1 MVKRFVFIDALTF
14 NFNVE
19 IIILMTYFN
28 YRRGIMEKFKIMSTT
43 EKKKLEELLKT
54 ADDILK
60 TKAPIIFNNKKA
72 AKVVGS
78 AIGGALGASLVSVSG
93 FIASSATLSYL
104 GGGAAALLVPPQIT
118 LITVISGAGIGLIA
132 NSKKEKKE
140 KKEKKKEYQQQA
152 NYVKDITVKM
162 EKIYNKYENLK
173 KEYERTSRQKD
184 DIIRDQAEKIREYE
198 LIFEALRKQRDN
210 LETNLVL
217 F

>member
-1 MVKRFVFIDALTF
+1 MIKRFVFIDILTF

-78 AIGGALGASLVSVSG
+78 AIGGALGASLGSVSG

-104 GGGAAALLVPPQIT
+104 GGGAVALLVPPPIT

-132 NSKKEKKE
+132 NSKKE

>member
-1 MVKRFVFIDALTF
+1 
-14 NFNVE
+14 
-19 IIILMTYFN
+19 
-28 YRRGIMEKFKIMSTT
+28 MEKFKIMSTT

>member
-1 MVKRFVFIDALTF
+1 
-14 NFNVE
+14 
-19 IIILMTYFN
+19 
-28 YRRGIMEKFKIMSTT
+28 MEKFKIMSTT

-104 GGGAAALLVPPQIT
+104 GGGAAALLVPPPIT
-118 LITVISGAGIGLIA
+118 LITVISGAGISLIA
-132 NSKKEKKE
+132 NSKKE

-152 NYVKDITVKM
+152 NYVKDITIKM